1 MTGQSLF
8 VGGIWW
14 MVFTLTHRVIAKT
27 HQVTLQIGWVPDK
40 GVKEPTQ
47 DTDLHCLWSH
57 YIPLI
62 PNDFESV
69 LTGATA
75 GVCIP
80 AVPYVFPGTWLVC
93 SKLSQHA
100 LINKPKTG
108 QGLRREG
115 KWGKAAGDDHTHI
128 CILVH
133 LTHTYPAGSV
143 LLWMHQVKNTNCE
156 KSIWKGAGG
165 PWSVR
170 TSLKDG
176 LGHRWLNR
184 SLRWQGGTEIER
196 KQGDW
201 WRVVWCSN
209 RLLWGARSCWPGWE
223 RAQRS
228 VVGAYSHETWRWA
241 QQVTHG
247 DWASRTSDVQ
257 PTDVGYFWKNLR
269 QDTILLS
276 FSDWNVEY
284 RLFHVRVSSETIFNL
299 SIWSV
304 FIVSEM
310 RQ

>member
-1 MTGQSLF
+1 MARLLQTLPTCTHKQTKNWSRSQKRRK
-8 VGGIWW
+8 VGKSCRG
-14 MVFTLTHRVIAKT
+14 
-27 HQVTLQIGWVPDK
+27 
-40 GVKEPTQ
+40 
-47 DTDLHCLWSH
+47 WSH
-57 YIPLI
+57 THMQSGP
-62 PNDFESV
+62 P
-69 LTGATA
+69 
-75 GVCIP
+75 
-80 AVPYVFPGTWLVC
+80 
-93 SKLSQHA
+93 
-100 LINKPKTG
+100 
-108 QGLRREG
+108 
-115 KWGKAAGDDHTHI
+115 HTHI
-128 CILVH
+128 PCRISF
-133 LTHTYPAGSV
+133 SV
-143 LLWMHQVKNTNCE
+143 DAPVKNTNCE